1 MDRLQGDQPRINAF
15 QRSLHKSALPVMS
28 QTKSSTTSKA
38 ISKPTY
44 KTAATKRS
52 PIKDKTHGVRRAL
65 GPPVLRS
72 ALHFVDWAANAQ
84 SGEPTK
90 PSMSCR

>member
-1 MDRLQGDQPRINAF
+1 
-15 QRSLHKSALPVMS
+15 MS